1 MKVNDNIMQLA
12 LELAA
17 SDANEGV
24 CLHCGEP
31 QDCVEPDAER
41 YKCESC
47 NKPTVYGGM
56 QIIMLFA

>member
-1 MKVNDNIMQLA
+1 MQLA
-12 LELAA
+12 LELAE

-47 NKPTVYGGM
+47 NKRTVYGAE
-56 QIIMLFA
+56 QILMFFA